1 MRLHSGP
8 ALAGGVAGLA
18 TAAGFA
24 YLLVTQ
30 GDGDGGGAAA
40 AVWLATLAAPYAV
53 ALAAAFVGRAAVR
66 WPLLVGGVLAAL
78 GQVVAFRAYG
88 LPFAFAGVLLLAA
101 ALHALGAAPWS
112 GFDDTLRFLAAAVGG
127 ALLVAAL
134 LLPLLVDGWT
144 CDEARPAA
152 CAEEI
157 STAAWLTGAATATGG
172 TVVLLATARAG
183 APREREETGPPPE

>member
-8 ALAGGVAGLA
+8 ALAGGIAGM
-18 TAAGFA
+18 TTTAGFA
-24 YLLVTQ
+24 YLLVTE
-30 GDGDGGGAAA
+30 GDGDGGAAAA

-53 ALAAAFVGRAAVR
+53 ALAAAFVGSAAVR
-66 WPLLVGGVLAAL
+66 WPLLVGGMLAVL

-101 ALHALGAAPWS
+101 AFHALGATPWG
-112 GFDDTLRFLAAAVGG
+112 GFDDTLRFLAAVVGG

-134 LLPLLVDGWT
+134 LLPLLIDGWT
-144 CDEARPAA
+144 CDDTRPSA
-152 CAEEI
+152 CAREI
-157 STAAWLTGAATATGG
+157 STAAWLTGAATAAAG

-183 APREREETGPPPE
+183 VLRAREEAGPPPE